1 MGAIKAQ
8 YFLSYAVMGS
18 LVPLLAVY
26 LKFEKGFSAFDV
38 GLSGALMSVAMV
50 ISPALITLLADKKID
65 TRRILAV
72 AFMATA
78 LVLTAIYFSTA
89 VWMTLALFLFY
100 GMGFVAMLPLQ
111 DGFYFSYAEQCRL
124 EARQV
129 SSYPLVRVWGT
140 TGFIVPSLLLFV
152 LIEFFDCASSTI
164 VPCAVMFCLLSMIN
178 SFRLPEIKKLEEL
191 SGTDELGGEGE
202 VGELAAGK
210 KKGLPT
216 VAALKVL
223 ISPEARFLSL
233 GLILAF
239 TASTAYY
246 GYISLYY
253 SEVIGIKASHI
264 GLYLSIGV
272 VLEIGFTVM
281 MPTLQKWIRLKGI
294 LMAGLFFM
302 GLRMLLLAAFP
313 HIWMVVFT
321 QLGHGI
327 EALALYVVP
336 VMFFNRLAGNE
347 FRNSIQGVYTMMV
360 GGCSRVLGG
369 LAAGVVAGTSLTYLF
384 YYAGFLS
391 LAALLVIAFFF
402 KGIART
408 ADEKRSVRRHSVQR

>member
-8 YFLSYAVMGS
+8 YFFSYAIMGS
-18 LVPLLAVY
+18 LVPLLSVY
-26 LKFEKGFSAFDV
+26 LRGDKGFSAFDV

-50 ISPALITLLADKKID
+50 ISPALITLLADKSID

-72 AFMATA
+72 AFSVTA
-78 LVLTAIYFSTA
+78 LVLVAIYFSAA
-89 VWMTLALFLFY
+89 VWLTLFLFLFY

-124 EARQV
+124 QAKTV
-129 SSYPLVRVWGT
+129 SAYPLVRVWGT
-140 TGFIVPSLLLFV
+140 TGFIVPSLILYI
-152 LIEFFDCASSTI
+152 LIEYMACENSVIVLCAI
-164 VPCAVMFCLLSMIN
+164 GFCLLSMAN
-178 SFRLPEIKKLEEL
+178 SFVLPKLRRADVPQVNQK
-191 SGTDELGGEGE
+191 SGE
-202 VGELAAGK
+202 VK
-210 KKGLPT
+210 KSGLPT

-233 GLILAF
+233 GLVLAF

-253 SEVIGIKASHI
+253 AEVIGIKASQI

-281 MPTLQKWIRLKGI
+281 MPRLQRVIRLKGI
-294 LMAGLFFM
+294 LVAGLFFM
-302 GLRMLLLAAFP
+302 SLRMLLLAAYP
-313 HIWMVVFT
+313 DIRVVLIT

-360 GGCSRVLGG
+360 GGCSRVMGG
-369 LAAGVVAGTSLTYLF
+369 LIAGMVAEKSLTALF
-384 YYAGFLS
+384 YYSGSLG
-391 LAALLVIAFFF
+391 LAALLVIAFLF
-402 KGIART
+402 KGIKRT
-408 ADEKRSVRRHSVQR
+408 EDEDESALPRRHPVQR

>member
-8 YFLSYAVMGS
+8 YFFSYAIMGS
-18 LVPLLAVY
+18 LVPLMSVY
-26 LKFEKGFSAFDV
+26 LRADKGFSAFDV

-50 ISPALITLLADKKID
+50 VSPALITLLADKRID

-72 AFMATA
+72 AFTVTSV
-78 LVLTAIYFSTA
+78 VLTAIFFSSP
-89 VWMTLALFLFY
+89 VWLTLLLFLFY

-124 EARQV
+124 QAKPV

-140 TGFIVPSLLLFV
+140 TGFIVPSVLLYG
-152 LIEFFDCASSTI
+152 LIEFLDCPTSVI
-164 VPCAVMFCLLSMIN
+164 VLCAVAFCLLSMAN
-178 SFRLPEIKKLEEL
+178 SFRLPKVKVDEL
-191 SGTDELGGEGE
+191 SGEDGKDGQDEEGS
-202 VGELAAGK
+202 GGK

-223 ISPEARFLSL
+223 VSPEARFLSL

-239 TASTAYY
+239 AASTAYY

-253 SEVIGIKASHI
+253 SEVIGIKSSQI

-272 VLEIGFTVM
+272 VLEIGFTLM
-281 MPTLQKWIRLKGI
+281 MPRLQRLIRLKGI
-294 LMAGLFFM
+294 LVAGLFFM
-302 GLRMLLLAAFP
+302 ALRMLLLAVYP
-313 HIWMVVFT
+313 DIRVVLIT
-321 QLGHGI
+321 QVGHGI

-360 GGCSRVLGG
+360 GGCSRVIGG
-369 LAAGVVAGTSLTYLF
+369 LIAGMVAERSLTTLF
-384 YYAGFLS
+384 YYSGS
-391 LAALLVIAFFF
+391 LGVAALLVIVFLFR
-402 KGIART
+402 GIKRT
-408 ADEKRSVRRHSVQR
+408 EDEEVLVRRHTVQR

>member
-1 MGAIKAQ
+1 
-8 YFLSYAVMGS
+8 
-18 LVPLLAVY
+18 
-26 LKFEKGFSAFDV
+26 
-38 GLSGALMSVAMV
+38 MV
-50 ISPALITLLADKKID
+50 ISPVLITLLADKRID

-72 AFMATA
+72 AFSVTA
-78 LVLTAIYFSTA
+78 GVLVAIYFSSSVT
-89 VWMTLALFLFY
+89 VTLILFLFY

-124 EARQV
+124 SATPV

-140 TGFIVPSLLLFV
+140 TGFIVPSLLLYG
-152 LIEFFDCASSTI
+152 LIEFFEFPSSVI
-164 VPCAVMFCLLSMIN
+164 VPCAVVFCLLSMVN
-178 SFRLPEIKKLEEL
+178 SFRLPKVKVAEPVAL
-191 SGTDELGGEGE
+191 DEKTES
-202 VGELAAGK
+202 GK
-210 KKGLPT
+210 KRGLPT

-233 GLILAF
+233 GLVLAF
-239 TASTAYY
+239 AASTAYY

-253 SEVIGIKASHI
+253 AEVIGIKQSHI

-272 VLEIGFTVM
+272 VLEIGFTLM
-281 MPTLQKWIRLKGI
+281 MPFLQRWIRLKGI
-294 LMAGLFFM
+294 LIAGLFFM

-313 HIWMVVFT
+313 TIWMVVIT
-321 QLGHGI
+321 QIGHGM

-369 LAAGVVAGTSLTYLF
+369 LMAGVVSGIGLTTLF
-384 YYAGFLS
+384 YYSGCLAMAS
-391 LAALLVIAFFF
+391 LAVIVFFF
-402 KGIART
+402 RGIART
-408 ADEKRSVRRHSVQR
+408 DDEENLDRRHSVQR

>member
-1 MGAIKAQ
+1 MRAIKAQ

-18 LVPLLAVY
+18 LVPLLSVY
-26 LKFEKGFSAFDV
+26 LRSDKGFSAFDV

-50 ISPALITLLADKKID
+50 ISPALITLMADKRID

-72 AFMATA
+72 AFSATA
-78 LVLTAIYFSTA
+78 LVLTAIYFSPE
-89 VWMTLALFLFY
+89 VKITLILFLFY

-124 EARQV
+124 SATPV

-140 TGFIVPSLLLFV
+140 TGFIVPSLLLYS
-152 LIEFFDCASSTI
+152 LIEFFGYSSSVI
-164 VPCAVMFCLLSMIN
+164 VPCSVVFALLSMIN
-178 SFRLPEIKKLEEL
+178 SFRLPKVSVAEPFGEDKN
-191 SGTDELGGEGE
+191 LGD
-202 VGELAAGK
+202 GK
-210 KKGLPT
+210 KKRLPT

-233 GLILAF
+233 GLVLAF
-239 TASTAYY
+239 AATTAYY

-253 SEVIGIKASHI
+253 AEVIGIPQSQI

-272 VLEIGFTVM
+272 VLEIGFTLM
-281 MPTLQKWIRLKGI
+281 MPVLQRWIHLKGI
-294 LMAGLFFM
+294 LIAGLFFM

-313 HIWMVVFT
+313 TIWMVLIT
-321 QLGHGI
+321 QIGHGL

-360 GGCSRVLGG
+360 GGCSRVIGG
-369 LAAGVVAGTSLTYLF
+369 VTAGVVAQSTGLTTLF
-384 YYAGFLS
+384 YYSGCLSMAS
-391 LAALLVIAFFF
+391 LAVIVFFF
-402 KGIART
+402 RGIPRT
-408 ADEKRSVRRHSVQR
+408 DDEEVMVRRQTVQR